1 MLWSVVPT
9 HRGGRPIT
17 WIQAWWA
24 TAGRLVGIKTVVLN
38 SRVDA
43 FLNPALNAI
52 GFGLASVTLVLLF
65 RPVVDR
71 RRWMARTNAAERA
84 ADVVRRRGM
93 GTLDYFAL
101 RSDKQAF
108 LERDGLVAYAIY
120 GGICLVSPDPICA
133 PEERD
138 ELWSAF
144 RRYADDHGWSVAVLG
159 AGEEW
164 LGAYR
169 RSGMHER
176 YIGDEGVV
184 DVRDLLPRRG
194 LAQRLAPGA

>member
-1 MLWSVVPT
+1 MVAPT
-9 HRGGRPIT
+9 PPSALPT
-17 WIQAWWA
+17 SCAAWA
-24 TAGRLVGIKTVVLN
+24 
-38 SRVDA
+38 
-43 FLNPALNAI
+43 P
-52 GFGLASVTLVLLF
+52 
-65 RPVVDR
+65 
-71 RRWMARTNAAERA
+71 
-84 ADVVRRRGM
+84 

-120 GGICLVSPDPICA
+120 GGICLVSPDPICE

-144 RRYADDHGWSVAVLG
+144 RRFADDHGWSVAVLG

-164 LGAYR
+164 LGVYR

-184 DVRDLLPRRG
+184 DVRTFSLEGGARKG
-194 LAQRLAPGA
+194 LRQAVNRIANYGYTISFHDPARLDPALEEAVHGRHGPKAPG

>member
-1 MLWSVVPT
+1 
-9 HRGGRPIT
+9 
-17 WIQAWWA
+17 
-24 TAGRLVGIKTVVLN
+24 
-38 SRVDA
+38 
-43 FLNPALNAI
+43 
-52 GFGLASVTLVLLF
+52 
-65 RPVVDR
+65 
-71 RRWMARTNAAERA
+71 
-84 ADVVRRRGM
+84 M

-184 DVRDLLPRRG
+184 DVRTFSLEGGSRKGLRQAVNRIAKYGYDDLFPRPGPHGPGPRRSG
-194 LAQRLAPGA
+194 TGDHGEKPPGRGGTRVLDDPRAHLRPP